1 MAHFPPAHRCGGA
14 QLPSTDERRALLPLG
29 AERGKEDA
37 DPRSQGAARG
47 GDEVGLTFGWSV
59 GSRCPRTG
67 SGGAET
73 ASAARS
79 SSEFSEGDQRA
90 SCLPGAPRAPAL
102 RPVSR
107 SKRAREVGSA
117 AGPLRLRGR
126 AGRRRCLLPHGRDE
140 GRERAASA
148 PCGPRSW
155 VQLST
160 AQARTDVLGHQRSPE
175 SGAASRREGVP
186 GIVSHLFPAR
196 NTGEHT
202 HMRHARLHTTRVHAA
217 HTNTHMHMQHARLHT
232 THVHVAH
239 TNTYMHMQ
247 HTRLHVVTHSYM

>member
-29 AERGKEDA
+29 AKRGKEDA
-37 DPRSQGAARG
+37 DPEVARRCKGRGRGRSDFRLECGFQMPQNGVWWRPDRICRG
-47 GDEVGLTFGWSV
+47 
-59 GSRCPRTG
+59 
-67 SGGAET
+67 
-73 ASAARS
+73 S
-79 SSEFSEGDQRA
+79 SSEFSEGDQTA

-239 TNTYMHMQ
+239 TNTHMHMQ
-247 HTRLHVVTHSYM
+247 HTRLHAVTHSYM